1 MKQFINT
8 KIIYPPVDG
17 TAETLLASSS
27 IILADR
33 TKAIGI

>member
-33 TKAIGI
+33 TMAIGI